1 MVPNGDQRLDYSAA
15 EITRNDA
22 HTVKTENLARKVLRH
37 KFKIYPRRNENNEL
51 SKSY

>member
-1 MVPNGDQRLDYSAA
+1 MVPNGDQRLDYSVANKKRRPHG
-15 EITRNDA
+15 EDS
-22 HTVKTENLARKVLRH
+22 ENLARKVLRH